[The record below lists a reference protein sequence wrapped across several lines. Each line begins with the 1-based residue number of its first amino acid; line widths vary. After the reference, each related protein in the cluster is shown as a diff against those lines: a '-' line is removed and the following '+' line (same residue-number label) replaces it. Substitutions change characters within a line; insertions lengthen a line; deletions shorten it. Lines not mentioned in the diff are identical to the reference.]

1 MKSTGIVRRI
11 DDLGRIV
18 IPREIRHTLEIK
30 EGDAI
35 EIIVEDGNIILIPYS
50 EYDTIVKKLQRM
62 KDNLTVD
69 DINRPGYEAVQAIL
83 TNAIHGIQAVEE
95 DMD

>member
-69 DINRPGYEAVQAIL
+69 DINRPGYEAVQAFL